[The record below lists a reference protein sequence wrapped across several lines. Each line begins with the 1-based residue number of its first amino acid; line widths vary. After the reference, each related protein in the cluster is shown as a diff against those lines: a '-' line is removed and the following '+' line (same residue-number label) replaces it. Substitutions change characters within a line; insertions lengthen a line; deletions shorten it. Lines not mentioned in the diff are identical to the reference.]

1 MMARLFWI
9 SFLTAAA
16 IYAVMAFWS
25 VPILTAEADG
35 LMMLDMRPLGYS
47 PEEARAFL
55 AALSDEGRV
64 FYLTVQQRLDLVYPA
79 VLAMSFVSAFFWA
92 LSGQMRW
99 GLSAV
104 AVLGALADYLEN
116 FRVAG
121 LLRADAVSDQMVE
134 AASLATV
141 LKSGAVS
148 LCFVALVV
156 LALRAILRRR

>member
-79 VLAMSFVSAFFWA
+79 VLATSFVSAFFWA

-104 AVLGALADYLEN
+104 AVLGALADCLEN
-116 FRVAG
+116 FRVVG